1 MSIAEN
7 IKTVRER
14 IAQAAQNNS
23 RRADDITLIAVTK
36 THPAAVVEEAIRSGI
51 TDIGENR
58 VQEAVEK
65 YENVKERAVWHLVG
79 HLQRNKV
86 KTALRIFDIIH
97 SVDSIRLAA
106 EIDKRAAAPV
116 DVLVE
121 INIGEEPSKSGI
133 LPDAT
138 LPFLKELRAFPNL
151 RCRGL
156 MTIPPMIED
165 TERLRRYFR
174 EVARIQSEANR
185 MNIFDYPLT
194 DLSMGMT
201 DDYETAI
208 EEGATMVRIG
218 RALFGERIN
227 INQ

>member
-1 MSIAEN
+1 MSITEN
-7 IKTVRER
+7 IKSVRER
-14 IAQAAQNNS
+14 IAQAAQNNG

-65 YENVKERAVWHLVG
+65 YESVKERAVWHLVG

-106 EIDKRAAAPV
+106 EINKRADAPV

-121 INIGEEPSKSGI
+121 INIGEEASKSGV
-133 LPDAT
+133 LPDT
-138 LPFLKELRAFPNL
+138 VLPFLKELRVFPNL

-156 MTIPPMIED
+156 MTIPPMIQD
-165 TERLRRYFR
+165 TEKLRHYFR
-174 EVARIQSEANR
+174 EIAQMQAEANR

-218 RALFGERIN
+218 RALFGERRKY
-227 INQ
+227 

>member
-7 IKTVRER
+7 IKTVKKQ
-14 IAQAAQNNS
+14 IAQAAQRNG
-23 RRADDITLIAVTK
+23 RKAEDITLIAVTK
-36 THPAAVVEEAIRSGI
+36 THPAAVVDEAIRCGI

-58 VQEAVEK
+58 IQEAVEK
-65 YENVKERAVWHLVG
+65 YENVKKQAVWHLVG

-97 SVDSIRLAA
+97 SIDSLRLAV
-106 EIDKRAAAPV
+106 EINKRAAGTV
-116 DVLVE
+116 DVFVE
-121 INIGEEPSKSGI
+121 VNIGEEKSKSGI
-133 LPDAT
+133 MPGET
-138 LPFLKELRAFPNL
+138 LSFLKELRVFPNL

-156 MTIPPMIED
+156 MTIPPMIDDAEK
-165 TERLRRYFR
+165 LRHYFR
-174 EVARIQSEANR
+174 DVAEIQAGANR

-201 DDYETAI
+201 DDYQIAI

-218 RALFGERIN
+218 RALFGERRN

>member
-1 MSIAEN
+1 MSITEN
-7 IKTVRER
+7 IKSVRER
-14 IAQAAQNNS
+14 IAQAAQNNG

-106 EIDKRAAAPV
+106 EINKRADAPV

-121 INIGEEPSKSGI
+121 INIGEETSKSGV
-133 LPDAT
+133 LSDAA
-138 LPFLKELRAFPNL
+138 LPFLKELRVFPNL

-156 MTIPPMIED
+156 MTIPPMIQD
-165 TERLRRYFR
+165 TEKLRHYFR
-174 EVARIQSEANR
+174 EIAQMQAEANR

-218 RALFGERIN
+218 RALFGERRKY
-227 INQ
+227 